1 MTAEPVPADPGAA
14 AELPD
19 GASVRLHDLG
29 RRIAR
34 SVVRP
39 AFRLRTRGLQRVPRS
54 GALVLIANHSTL
66 IEPQLIFGM
75 LPRRSVFLV
84 KEELFRG
91 AFGWFLRRIG
101 QVPIRRGAPDR
112 APLLTAVGVLRGGG
126 VVGVF
131 PEGTR
136 GAGDVASAERGAAWL
151 VRTSGAAVLPVAT
164 RGTLRPEGTRRR
176 RFRPTVDMLVGEPF
190 TVTVGPGRAGLEEAT
205 ERLRTELACLVHT
218 LDDERERESRAMGK
232 RTHDRG

>member
-1 MTAEPVPADPGAA
+1 MPEGSS
-14 AELPD
+14 L
-19 GASVRLHDLG
+19 RLHDLG

-34 SVVRP
+34 HVVRP
-39 AFRLRTRGLQRVPRS
+39 AFRLRARGLERVPRS
-54 GALVLIANHSTL
+54 GPLVLVANHSTM

-91 AFGWFLRRIG
+91 VLGWFLRRIG
-101 QVPIRRGAPDR
+101 QVPVRRGVPDR
-112 APLLTAVGVLRGGG
+112 APLLTAVEVLRGGG

-176 RFRPTVDMLVGEPF
+176 FRPAVDLLVGEPF
-190 TVTVGPGRAGLEEAT
+190 TVRVGRGRAGLEEAT
-205 ERLRTELACLVHT
+205 ERLRTELARLVHT

-232 RTHDRG
+232 RRHDRG

>member
-1 MTAEPVPADPGAA
+1 MDPAPVPAGVV
-14 AELPD
+14 AELPE
-19 GASVRLHDLG
+19 GSSRRLHDLG

-34 SVVRP
+34 HVVRP
-39 AFRLRTRGLQRVPRS
+39 AFRLRARGLERVPRS
-54 GALVLIANHSTL
+54 GPLVLIANHSTM

-91 AFGWFLRRIG
+91 GLGWFLHRIG
-101 QVPIRRGAPDR
+101 QVPIRRGVADR
-112 APLLTAVGVLRGGG
+112 APLLTAVAVLRGGG

-131 PEGTR
+131 PEGSR

-151 VRTSGAAVLPVAT
+151 VRTSGAVVLPVAT

-176 RFRPTVDMLVGEPF
+176 FRPVVDLLVGEPF
-190 TVTVGPGRAGLEEAT
+190 TVRVGRGRAGLEEAT

-232 RTHDRG
+232 RKHDRG

>member
-1 MTAEPVPADPGAA
+1 VTTEPVPADPGAA
-14 AELPD
+14 AQLPD
-19 GASVRLHDLG
+19 GASLPLHDLG

-34 SVVRP
+34 HVVRP
-39 AFRLRTRGLQRVPRS
+39 AFRLRARGLQRVPRT
-54 GALVLIANHSTL
+54 GALVLIANHSTM
-66 IEPQLIFGM
+66 IEPELIFGM

-101 QVPIRRGAPDR
+101 QVPLHRGTPDR

-151 VRTSGAAVLPVAT
+151 IRTSGAAVLPVAT
-164 RGTLRPEGTRRR
+164 RGTLRPEGARR
-176 RFRPTVDMLVGEPF
+176 RFRPAVDMLVGEPF
-190 TVTVGPGRAGLEEAT
+190 TVTVGRGRAGLEEAT